1 MSRMP
6 EPARVPELRPL
17 PAEAPGPIEL
27 HLRVDDPEVLADLG
41 GAAEGEERNRLAIH
55 ALRIGLLALRQ
66 ARGHIDADAVRR
78 EGERIL
84 AEFKSRIEQHDTSI
98 QTQLRGALREYF
110 DPDSGKLSERVAR
123 LVRKDGEL
131 EQTMRRLVG
140 EKDSEMARALASA
153 LGEHSPVLR
162 ILSPTQSDGVV
173 RTLAKTVDDALATQ
187 RERILAAFSLDQPG
201 SALSRLV
208 GELRAR
214 HGELEKGFKANV
226 EVLRADFSLD
236 VQDSPLSRLIG
247 RVEEAQ
253 ATIRREF
260 TLDEKGS
267 ALARMRQEILDV
279 IAVQGK
285 ASADFQAEVR
295 ATLAGLA
302 ARKEEAA
309 RSTRHGLVYE
319 DDVWAFVDKRAVRL
333 GDTPERTGETTG
345 LVSRSKVGDCI
356 VTLGP
361 DRAAAGAR
369 IVVEAKE
376 DASYTL
382 ERARAEI
389 EEGRKN
395 RGAQVGVFV
404 LSKRTATESFPRF
417 LRRGDDLFVVWD
429 VEDATTDVWLEAAL
443 SVAEALCTR
452 VAVASERKA
461 TDFEALDAAVN
472 EVEKQAGTLDEIE
485 TSARTVTGGAERIVR
500 RVEILR
506 KVLARQVADL
516 RDGLRDL
523 RG

>member
-1 MSRMP
+1 MS
-6 EPARVPELRPL
+6 EPARVPNLRPV
-17 PAEAPGPIEL
+17 PGERLAPIEL
-27 HLRVDDPEVLADLG
+27 RLRVEDPEILGDLVETPAG
-41 GAAEGEERNRLAIH
+41 DERDRLALQ
-55 ALRIGLLALRQ
+55 ALRIGLLAMRQ
-66 ARGHIDADAVRR
+66 ARGRIDAEAVRR

-84 AEFKSRIEQHDTSI
+84 SDLRSRLEQHDTSL
-98 QTQLRGALREYF
+98 QTQIRGALREYF
-110 DPDSGKLSERVAR
+110 DPESGKLSERVAR
-123 LVRKDGEL
+123 LVRKDGDL
-131 EQTMRRLVG
+131 EQAMRRLVG
-140 EKDSEMARALASA
+140 EKDSEMARALAAA

-162 ILSPTQSDGVV
+162 MLSPTQSDGVV
-173 RTLAKTVDDALATQ
+173 RTLAKTVDEALAAQ

-208 GELRAR
+208 GELRAK

-226 EVLRADFSLD
+226 DALRSDFSLD
-236 VQDSPLSRLIG
+236 VKDSPLSRLVG
-247 RVEEAQ
+247 RVEDAQ

-279 IAVQGK
+279 VTAQGR
-285 ASADFQAEVR
+285 ASAEFQAEVR
-295 ATLAGLA
+295 ATLAGLS

-319 DDVWAFVDKRAVRL
+319 DDVWSFVQARAVRL
-333 GDTPERTGETTG
+333 LDVPERTGETTG
-345 LVSRSKVGDCI
+345 LVSRSKVGDVV

-361 DRAAAGAR
+361 DRAAAGTR
-369 IVVEAKE
+369 VVVEAKE

-382 ERARAEI
+382 ERARAEM
-389 EEGRKN
+389 EEGRRN

-404 LSKRTATESFPRF
+404 MSRRTAPDAFPRF

-429 VEDATTDVWLEAAL
+429 AEDPSTDVWLEAAL

-452 VAVASERKA
+452 VANATERKA
-461 TDFEALDAAVN
+461 ADFASLDAGVN

-485 TSARTVTGGAERIVR
+485 TSARTVTGGAEKILR

-506 KVLARQVADL
+506 RALARQVADL
-516 RDGLRDL
+516 RDGVDAL
-523 RG
+523 RGR

>member
-1 MSRMP
+1 MS
-6 EPARVPELRPL
+6 EPVRVPSLRPV
-17 PAEAPGPIEL
+17 PGERLAPIEL
-27 HLRVDDPEVLADLG
+27 RLRVEDPEILADLVETPAG
-41 GAAEGEERNRLAIH
+41 DERDRLAMH

-66 ARGHIDADAVRR
+66 ARGRIDAEAVRR

-84 AEFKSRIEQHDTSI
+84 TELRGRLEQHDALL
-98 QTQLRGALREYF
+98 QAQVRGVLREYF
-110 DPDSGKLSERVAR
+110 DPGSGKFNDRIEK
-123 LVRKDGEL
+123 LVRRDGEL
-131 EQTMRRLVG
+131 ETTLRRLVG
-140 EKDSEMARALASA
+140 EKDSELARALAGA

-162 ILSPTQSDGVV
+162 MLSPTQSDGVV
-173 RTLAKTVDDALATQ
+173 RTLAKTVDDALSAQ

-208 GELRAR
+208 AELRAK
-214 HGELEKGFKANV
+214 HGELERGFKANV
-226 EVLRADFSLD
+226 DALRSDFSLD
-236 VQDSPLSRLIG
+236 VKDSPLSRLVG

-279 IAVQGK
+279 MVAQGR
-285 ASADFQAEVR
+285 ASAEFQAEVR

-319 DDVWAFVDKRAVRL
+319 DDVCAFVEARAVRL
-333 GDTPERTGETTG
+333 GDLPERTGETTG
-345 LVSRSKVGDCI
+345 LVSRSKVGDCV

-361 DRAAAGAR
+361 DRAAAGSR
-369 IVVEAKE
+369 VVVEAKE
-376 DASYTL
+376 DASCTL

-389 EEGRKN
+389 EEGRRN

-404 LSKRTATESFPRF
+404 MSRRTAPEAFPRF

-429 VEDATTDVWLEAAL
+429 AEDAATDVWLEAAL

-452 VAVASERKA
+452 VAAATERRTA
-461 TDFEALDAAVN
+461 DFAALDAAVN

-485 TSARTVTGGAERIVR
+485 TSAKTVTGGAERILR

-516 RDGLRDL
+516 RDGVDAL
-523 RG
+523 RGR

>member
-1 MSRMP
+1 MA
-6 EPARVPELRPL
+6 EPARVPELHPL
-17 PAEAPGPIEL
+17 LAERIEPIEIR
-27 HLRVDDPEVLADLG
+27 LRVDDPEILADLIETPAG
-41 GAAEGEERNRLAIH
+41 DERDRLAMH

-84 AEFKSRIEQHDTSI
+84 SDLRSRLEQHDAAI
-98 QTQLRGALREYF
+98 QTQIRSALREYF
-110 DPDSGKLSERVAR
+110 DPESGKLSERVGR

-131 EQTMRRLVG
+131 EQAMRRLVG
-140 EKDSEMARALASA
+140 EKDSEMARALAAA

-162 ILSPTQSDGVV
+162 MLSPTQSDGIV
-173 RTLAKTVDDALATQ
+173 RTLAKTVEDALATQ
-187 RERILAAFSLDQPG
+187 RARILDAFSLDQPG

-208 GELRAR
+208 GELRTR

-226 EVLRADFSLD
+226 DLLRADFSLD
-236 VQDSPLSRLIG
+236 VQDSPLSRLVG

-253 ATIRREF
+253 ITIRREF

-319 DDVWAFVDKRAVRL
+319 DDVWAFVERRAVRL
-333 GDTPERTGETTG
+333 GDVPERTGETTG
-345 LVSRSKVGDCI
+345 LVSRSKVGDI
-356 VTLGP
+356 VVTLGP
-361 DRAAAGAR
+361 DRAAAGSR
-369 IVVEAKE
+369 VVVEAKE

-382 ERARAEI
+382 DRARAEI

-395 RGAQVGVFV
+395 RGAQLGLFV
-404 LSKRTATESFPRF
+404 MSKRTAPESFPRF
-417 LRRGDDLFVVWD
+417 LRCGDDLMVVWD
-429 VEDATTDVWLEAAL
+429 AEDPATDVWIEAAL

-452 VAVASERKA
+452 GAAASERKA
-461 TDFEALDAAVN
+461 VDFANLDAAVN
-472 EVEKQAGTLDEIE
+472 EVEKQAGALEEIE
-485 TSARTVTGGAERIVR
+485 TSARTVTNGADKILR

-506 KVLARQVADL
+506 KVLTRQVADL
-516 RDGLRDL
+516 RDGLADL
-523 RG
+523 RA